1 MKYLNGSDGL
11 EIVLSLRDFNDFV
24 DELRMFTMPP
34 VLAGLERL
42 EATDLFIATQLAVP
56 ETIISEWKTGKFTL
70 TMEQQLA
77 LCSMLERGIKIYED
91 IFAGY
96 ESDNIERP
104 FYEMG
109 VLKEHIRCAKKLLKL
124 QREIIAAGT

>member
-1 MKYLNGSDGL
+1 
-11 EIVLSLRDFNDFV
+11 
-24 DELRMFTMPP
+24 
-34 VLAGLERL
+34 
-42 EATDLFIATQLAVP
+42 
-56 ETIISEWKTGKFTL
+56 
-70 TMEQQLA
+70 
-77 LCSMLERGIKIYED
+77 MLERGIKIYED